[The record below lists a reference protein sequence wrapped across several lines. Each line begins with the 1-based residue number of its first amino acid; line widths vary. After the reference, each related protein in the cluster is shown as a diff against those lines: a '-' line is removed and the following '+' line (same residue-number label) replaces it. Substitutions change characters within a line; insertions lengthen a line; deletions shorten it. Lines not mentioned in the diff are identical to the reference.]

1 LYLAYGA
8 YKSWRNFDLQA
19 ITNESEVNQSVWK
32 AALMNALSP
41 GPYIFW
47 SLVTGPIL
55 IRGWRE
61 TPIHGIGF
69 MAGFYITMISSL
81 VFIIVVFGIARE
93 LGPKVNR
100 ALLGISAIALFGF
113 GVYQLWLGITG

>member
-8 YKSWRNFDLQA
+8 YKSWRNFDSN
-19 ITNESEVNQSVWK
+19 IPFSESGTQQSVWK

-41 GPYIFW
+41 GPYIYW

-55 IRGWRE
+55 LKAWRE
-61 TPIHGIGF
+61 MPINALGF
-69 MAGFYITMISSL
+69 LAGFYVTVILSL
-81 VFIIVVFGIARE
+81 MAVILVIGTAQR

-100 ALLGISAIALFGF
+100 VLLGLSMIALFCF
-113 GVYQLWLGITG
+113 GIYQLWLGIMG